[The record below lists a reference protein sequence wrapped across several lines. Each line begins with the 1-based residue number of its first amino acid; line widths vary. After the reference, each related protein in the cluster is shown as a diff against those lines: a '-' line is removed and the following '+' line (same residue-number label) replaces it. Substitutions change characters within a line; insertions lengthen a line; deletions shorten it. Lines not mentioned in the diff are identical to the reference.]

1 MNTRPPLPTPADP
14 QPALSFRSVEI
25 FIAVVE
31 QGSVTGAAKRLAV
44 SPSTVSQQLSNLEAS
59 LGARLVERTAH
70 TFMLTSAG
78 EIFLPRAMRV
88 LDEVSGARAAL
99 SGADRAPQM
108 TLRVSTVED
117 LDLRVTPY
125 WLTHLG
131 PGFRNCRFAIRAG
144 ASHENHS
151 ALADRSADMIVAVEA
166 TDRADWVDA
175 HPLLQDPYILVTA
188 PDIPAD
194 ATLEELLRRPM
205 VRYARDQFM
214 ARQIEAQLRRVGVT
228 PPRYMEFTGSQG
240 VMSMIAA
247 CGGWS
252 ITTALAYL
260 GVGGQDGSFIARP
273 APMPT
278 FSRTISLF
286 ARRAALMTLP
296 AQCADD
302 LRRALQVTIADE
314 ATEKLPFLGDRL
326 KVLHSVRD
334 V

>member
-1 MNTRPPLPTPADP
+1 MTPAAPPLPATDQ
-14 QPALSFRSVEI
+14 QPTLSFRAVEI

-31 QGSVTGAAKRLAV
+31 QGSVTGAARRLAV

-99 SGADRAPQM
+99 SGADSAPQM
-108 TLRVSTVED
+108 TLRVATVED

-131 PGFRNCRFAIRAG
+131 PSFRNCRFAIRAA

-151 ALADRSADMIVAVEA
+151 ALADRTADMIVAAEG
-166 TDRADWVDA
+166 TDRAEWVDA
-175 HPLLQDPYILVTA
+175 KPLLQDPYILVTA

-194 ATLEELLRRPM
+194 ATLKELLRRPM
-205 VRYARDQFM
+205 VRYAREQFM
-214 ARQIEAQLRRVGVT
+214 ARQIEAQLRRVGIT
-228 PPRYMEFTGSQG
+228 PPRYMEFTSSQA
-240 VMSMIAA
+240 VISMIAS

-260 GVGGQDGSFIARP
+260 GVGGQDGSLIARP
-273 APMPT
+273 APLPA
-278 FSRTISLF
+278 FSRTINLY

-302 LRRALQVTIADE
+302 LRRALQVTIVDE
-314 ATEKLPFLGDRL
+314 ALEKLPFLGDRL
-326 KVLHSVRD
+326 RVLE
-334 V
+334 